1 MYKIIACDLDETLLS
16 DDRSISKENIEAIQ
30 KAKELGVKFVPATG
44 RGYNTVDGTLKELGL
59 YDLENEYVIS
69 YNGGAISENK
79 GSKLLHFEGI
89 TFEKASELYKRGLNY
104 DVCIH
109 VYTKDM
115 VYAYKF
121 VQEEI
126 NYLAGRMEVKEIF
139 DDHID
144 FLKGQEIVKVLYM
157 NTDYDYLKKIEDDLK
172 DITGDLDVSYSSNRY
187 IEFNHQGVNK
197 GQGLKKL
204 ADILSNY
211 QGYRKCTLILVY
223 DAYKVEGNPGE
234 VMKYHNIYIVYT
246 KEAETADQYIEKT
259 VRRIAK
265 DAAVTVATSDG
276 LEQVIIL
283 GQGANRMSAPGLK
296 EEIERTLAE
305 VRGEHLGKKGS
316 VGNYLFDYLDEETA
330 EEMEKVR
337 LGKAGKNGRDKK

>member
-126 NYLAGRMEVKEIF
+126 DYLAGRMEVKEIF

-172 DITGDLDVSYSSNRY
+172 DGFLSILKIEPFLHKKAKALSGGMQKRLSIACALASRPTLLLLDEPDAALDLVCKEDIREY
-187 IEFNHQGVNK
+187 IRLYCAQGNTV
-197 GQGLKKL
+197 LL
-204 ADILSNY
+204 ATHEEADFDLCS
-211 QGYRKCTLILVY
+211 KLILL
-223 DAYKVEGNPGE
+223 
-234 VMKYHNIYIVYT
+234 
-246 KEAETADQYIEKT
+246 
-259 VRRIAK
+259 K
-265 DAAVTVATSDG
+265 DGHA
-276 LEQVIIL
+276 
-283 GQGANRMSAPGLK
+283 
-296 EEIERTLAE
+296 RTLAADTPVKE
-305 VRGEHLGKKGS
+305 IIE
-316 VGNYLFDYLDEETA
+316 YLS
-330 EEMEKVR
+330 
-337 LGKAGKNGRDKK
+337 